1 LKKNIA
7 FSYFKPI
14 KKTSITSFSMNVN
27 RFQNALQRIDAANA
41 KDPNKVVIDDTIVAK
56 ELLYSDRMLNRLM
69 DFAPDASEAIQI
81 AAKGQHIC
89 RWEIARNTYPMDR
102 VGYLKWREALKKF
115 HASKTTSILKEV
127 GYENAFIDR
136 VCFLIEKKLLKKDAE
151 TQLLE
156 DVICLV
162 FLEYY
167 LEEFILKHD
176 TEKLKNIIIK
186 TWNKM
191 SEKGQKTALTLS
203 FSTASLQLIKEA
215 LDL

>member
-1 LKKNIA
+1 
-7 FSYFKPI
+7 
-14 KKTSITSFSMNVN
+14 MNVN

-69 DFAPDASEAIQI
+69 DCAPDASEAIQI

>member
-1 LKKNIA
+1 
-7 FSYFKPI
+7 
-14 KKTSITSFSMNVN
+14 MNVN

-186 TWNKM
+186 IWNKM

>member
-1 LKKNIA
+1 
-7 FSYFKPI
+7 
-14 KKTSITSFSMNVN
+14 MNVN

-127 GYENAFIDR
+127 GYKNAFIYR
-136 VCFLIEKKLLKKDAE
+136 VCFLIEKKLIKKHTE
-151 TQLLE
+151 TQSLE
-156 DVICLV
+156 KVICLV

-215 LDL
+215 LEL